1 MAGISNELHICIFSF
16 FPYLPLFYFFLAL
29 CKERT
34 VSGAFVCAESFSQFK
49 VMISDDG
56 IYAETLGYGALIP
69 G

>member
-1 MAGISNELHICIFSF
+1 MSCIYAFSPFSISPPFL
-16 FPYLPLFYFFLAL
+16 FFLAF